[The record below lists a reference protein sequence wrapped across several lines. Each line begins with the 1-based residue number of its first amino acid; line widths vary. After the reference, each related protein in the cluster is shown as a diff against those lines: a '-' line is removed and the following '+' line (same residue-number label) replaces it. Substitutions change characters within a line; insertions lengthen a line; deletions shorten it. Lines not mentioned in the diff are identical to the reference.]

1 MSILEEER
9 KATAGTEYLRDT
21 ELSAAAR
28 GVLATL
34 LALPQEQSITL
45 DGLLKIFPNGKGAI
59 SSALNQ
65 LEERGYLKREQQ
77 HTEKDISRVL
87 VIIIAAIPYS
97 RRVKDEH
104 SQRKPRY

>member
-1 MSILEEER
+1 MSISEEER
-9 KATAGTEYLRDT
+9 KSTAGTEYLQDA

-65 LEERGYLKREQQ
+65 LEERGYLQREIK
-77 HTEKDISRVL
+77 HGKSGRFAGTCYHYSGDPIFKAGEK
-87 VIIIAAIPYS
+87 
-97 RRVKDEH
+97 
-104 SQRKPRY
+104 

>member
-34 LALPQEQSITL
+34 LTLPQEQSITL
-45 DGLLKIFPNGKGAI
+45 EGLSKIFPNGKGAI
-59 SSALNQ
+59 SSALSQ
-65 LEERGYLKREQQ
+65 LEERGYLQREMK
-77 HTEKDISRVL
+77 HTESGRFAGGGYHFSGDPIFKRG
-87 VIIIAAIPYS
+87 
-97 RRVKDEH
+97 RQNEH
-104 SQRKPRY
+104 S